1 METLIHV
8 RIAKAGLKVAE
19 VPSYEYP
26 RLHGVSNL
34 NATRDGLRVV
44 RTMLAEWRGGRAAPG
59 GARAVFSRGRAVRG
73 RRLFRAGPGSAW
85 RREEEPVL

>member
-1 METLIHV
+1 
-8 RIAKAGLKVAE
+8 VAE

-44 RTMLAEWRGGRAAPG
+44 RTMLAERPGGRRGPAPVRAPSAPAAAPG
-59 GARAVFSRGRAVRG
+59 TRPE
-73 RRLFRAGPGSAW
+73 RLAA
-85 RREEEPVL
+85 EEETVL